1 MQSHCQSEFSRNY
14 DVSQIRPRLGGLPHL
29 SCNFSIRLE
38 HPNSRLLRNLGD
50 LLRGRRDFGWKT
62 LKRLSKRNWKAQKGV
77 ACEYSC
83 FYLLLAARDVVKG
96 PWRWGARRNG
106 CIRRL
111 RKDACTRESD
121 RNMTFVVRRHQMWCV
136 MSDLDLGEELAVW
149 GDVVAKKVIQ
159 KKGTFSSKGS
169 NWVHSLDGLD
179 KLMGHQNSTFRVP
192 FPFN

>member
-1 MQSHCQSEFSRNY
+1 MNFA
-14 DVSQIRPRLGGLPHL
+14 QIWCVTNPTPTRRVTPPIMKFLNTPRASKLWTDACAISG
-29 SCNFSIRLE
+29 FTTRMTRFRL
-38 HPNSRLLRNLGD
+38 
-50 LLRGRRDFGWKT
+50 KT

-121 RNMTFVVRRHQMWCV
+121 RNMTFVVRRHQVWCV
-136 MSDLDLGEELAVW
+136 MSDLDLGQELADW